1 MKLLLLV
8 IFLFVVNCNF
18 NKIVDSHGS
27 HYLEKME
34 KKLTINTSNK
44 NDIIGL
50 LGPPSTKSKF
60 DNDLWIYIER
70 KKTRTSL
77 LKLGTKKIYINNVLL
92 LEIDNKGVLA
102 KKEFFNINDMKEVKF
117 IDDETDITYSKRSFV
132 YDFLSGNDS
141 SKLINSC
148 SFCEHTIDL
157 TDAKYSFKLD
167 DFIKKY
173 LKF

>member
-1 MKLLLLV
+1 MRILLLV

-27 HYLEKME
+27 HYLEKKQ

-44 NDIIGL
+44 NDIISL

-70 KKTRTSL
+70 KKTRTSI
-77 LKLGTKKIYINNVLL
+77 LKFGTKKIYINNVLL
-92 LEIDNKGVLA
+92 LEIDNKGLLA
-102 KKEFFNINDMKEVKF
+102 KKEFFNINDMKEVEF

-132 YDFLSGNDS
+132 YDFLSSMRQKVNDP
-141 SKLINSC
+141 LGVR
-148 SFCEHTIDL
+148 
-157 TDAKYSFKLD
+157 AKKRKK
-167 DFIKKY
+167 IKSQQ
-173 LKF
+173 